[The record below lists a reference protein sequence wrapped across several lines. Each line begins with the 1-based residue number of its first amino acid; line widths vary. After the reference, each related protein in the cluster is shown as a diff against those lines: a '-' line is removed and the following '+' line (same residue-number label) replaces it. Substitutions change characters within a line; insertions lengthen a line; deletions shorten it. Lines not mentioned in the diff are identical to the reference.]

1 MKFNNYQSDFNSN
14 DDLFNQLPP
23 PNSDKIYDNNDLF
36 ENDSYS
42 DQNTYSSN
50 TSSSYNSASP
60 YGTSSPFSGY
70 NRAYDIFNQEQ
81 HHQHLNLYSD
91 FAQQMPQEDLDNWE
105 NDGKDQSALEEIKTH
120 QKISFVSSLAK
131 VLFVGFV
138 VFILS
143 FLIYIFH
150 ANNHSA
156 PVLIGFVLGIF
167 LMAFVLIFIHHRK
180 EYLFKRGLVSPT
192 LKRMFHFDM
201 DATKVFRRAFSLK
214 RIIEQLQIDRRWT
227 KLASSDNVLG
237 VVNDLP
243 FYFSDF
249 KLTHSTGGNNSRTII
264 DFKGQ
269 IIFLPVFQTH
279 IQDTI
284 TITRLGNEVN
294 INTINAKSNTSYLSK
309 LLFGTA
315 RGEMATSTIDGVCS
329 NGTSLKDYYF
339 KFCDTNLLF
348 TKDFEKLRNAFSS
361 PLFQTLTTN
370 EIDVY
375 DFDGQLNTAFCDALC
390 QFTANYR
397 QCFKI
402 FIMKNIMIILLE
414 NHLDPFE
421 IRKDDHKID
430 PHTVRQ
436 RLNHEAIWLKS
447 LIYPFATMSNTSS
460 GFGSNHL

>member
-36 ENDSYS
+36 ENYSYS

-70 NRAYDIFNQEQ
+70 NRAYDTFNQEQ

-105 NDGKDQSALEEIKTH
+105 NDGKDQSALEEIKT
-120 QKISFVSSLAK
+120 QNKINFLSKFETRLFITLVIALLFSFIFAFTGLIPMMFAC
-131 VLFVGFV
+131 
-138 VFILS
+138 ILS
-143 FLIYIFH
+143 MI
-150 ANNHSA
+150 
-156 PVLIGFVLGIF
+156 PIGAGL
-167 LMAFVLIFIHHRK
+167 AYAHHRK
-180 EYLFKRGLVSPT
+180 KYLFKHGLVSPE

-201 DATKVFRRAFSLK
+201 DATKVFRRAFSLR
-214 RIIEQLQIDRRWT
+214 RIIEQLQINRRWT
-227 KLASSDNVLG
+227 SMTSSDNVLG
-237 VVNDLP
+237 VVNNLP

-249 KLTHSTGGNNSRTII
+249 KLTHSTGGKNSKTII

-294 INTINAKSNTSYLSK
+294 INTINAKSNTSYLLK

-397 QCFKI
+397 QRFKI